1 MTDINPNP
9 KNAFRRIFL
18 RHPQDVGETYWQ
30 HFAASTGYALLMAR
44 LCGCAVLHAVVPS
57 LCEKTVST
65 RILAL
70 AADIQAR
77 HR

>member
-1 MTDINPNP
+1 MTDITPEAQ
-9 KNAFRRIFL
+9 NAFSRTFL

-30 HFAASTGYALLMAR
+30 HFAASAGYALLMAR
-44 LCGCAVLHAVVPS
+44 LCGCAALHAVVPS

-77 HR
+77 QR